1 MALSTAAAV
10 GESNGRCG
18 SERAMSA
25 SLEDL
30 FGREPPG
37 APDPDE
43 GELAR
48 ALVVAAHPDDAD
60 FGAAGAAALLAQ
72 AGWDVRFLVVTDGS
86 KGSDDPAFTPQSLV
100 ATREREQ
107 QEAARILGVRSVG
120 FLDFTDGELA
130 YSRSLL
136 GAITREIRA
145 FQPHAVYTHDPEPVI
160 IDNSFVNHSDHRAT
174 GLATVDAVYP
184 TARDRLNFP
193 EHLEEGLTPHKVRE
207 LYLWGSNG
215 PTFDVDIS
223 AVVETKLEALL
234 AHASQFGGS
243 DDFVEFARERWRE
256 DDGRY
261 LERFRQVVLF
271 R

>member
-1 MALSTAAAV
+1 MA
-10 GESNGRCG
+10 
-18 SERAMSA
+18 A

-30 FGREPPG
+30 FGQERPG
-37 APDPDE
+37 APNPDE

-86 KGSDDPAFTPQSLV
+86 KGSDDPAFTPQRLV
-100 ATREREQ
+100 ATRELEQ
-107 QEAARILGVRSVG
+107 QEAALILGVRSVG
-120 FLDFTDGELA
+120 FLGFTDGELE
-130 YSRSLL
+130 YSRPLL

-160 IDNSFVNHSDHRAT
+160 IENSFVNHSDHRTT

-193 EHLEEGLTPHKVRE
+193 EHLEEGLAPHKVRE
-207 LYLWGSNG
+207 LYLWGSNV

-234 AHASQFGGS
+234 AHASQFGGN
-243 DDFVEFARERWRE
+243 DDFVEFARTRWRE

>member
-1 MALSTAAAV
+1 
-10 GESNGRCG
+10 
-18 SERAMSA
+18 MSA

-30 FGREPPG
+30 FGGQQPG
-37 APDPDE
+37 APNPDE

-60 FGAAGAAALLAQ
+60 FGAAGASALLAQ

-86 KGSDDPAFTPQSLV
+86 KGSDDPAFTTERLV
-100 ATREREQ
+100 ATREVEQ
-107 QEAARILGVRSVG
+107 REAARLLGVRSVG
-120 FLDFTDGELA
+120 FLGFTDGELT
-130 YSRSLL
+130 YSRQLL

-160 IDNSFVNHSDHRAT
+160 IDNSFVNHSDHRTT

-193 EHLEEGLTPHKVRE
+193 EHLEEGLAPHKVRE
-207 LYLWGSNG
+207 LYLWGSNA

-223 AVVETKLEALL
+223 TVVETKLEALL
-234 AHASQFGGS
+234 AHASQFGAG
-243 DDFVEFARERWRE
+243 DDFVEFARARWRD